1 MLLRTP
7 TKKRS
12 PRQIVCSELWK
23 ETGWSHASVRRASP
37 LRLKRILFFPV
48 EFLTQSRFSTRSV
61 NRSVISLLAVTT
73 QLSIVPRPTDAGCP
87 VGAGGFLVR
96 LLTRGE
102 ITSLTHVE
110 WGHSTGVRKVIGDD
124 IGRNAFACG
133 PQGESRCWS
142 GPRCPGIMVRDGNG
156 RLSTRMPQPAGWST
170 AARSWPSSGQ
180 EIRWRQCRGCACYTY
195 HSDARPNLL
204 KLSESLV
211 GTTESFLGRSPGS
224 IPNSLPSKLK
234 LWTDSL
240 QMHGQ
245 EKCLRLP
252 GPSPL

>member
-1 MLLRTP
+1 MLCGCRP
-7 TKKRS
+7 KRS

-48 EFLTQSRFSTRSV
+48 EFLTQSRFSTQSV

-73 QLSIVPRPTDAGCP
+73 PLSIVPRPTDAGCP

-142 GPRCPGIMVRDGNG
+142 GPALSRHHGSRWKRTPVYPNAAASRLEHSSTKLAVVRARNPLETMSWLRMLHLPLRCSSEFIKAFRIFG
-156 RLSTRMPQPAGWST
+156 RNDRIV
-170 AARSWPSSGQ
+170 SWPKPGQ
-180 EIRWRQCRGCACYTY
+180 YPE
-195 HSDARPNLL
+195 
-204 KLSESLV
+204 
-211 GTTESFLGRSPGS
+211 
-224 IPNSLPSKLK
+224 LPSVQTQAL
-234 LWTDSL
+234 D
-240 QMHGQ
+240 
-245 EKCLRLP
+245 R
-252 GPSPL
+252 